1 VTYGGDG
8 ASPVRADGSA
18 TPGNRTLT
26 AVPGICVGHAQT
38 VDGASGCTV
47 VIGPFR
53 GAVDVSGMSTGSR
66 ELHVLDVEHMVPLV
80 TAILLTGGSAFG
92 LAAADGATAWLADHD
107 LGHDTGAL
115 LVPIVP
121 AAVIFD
127 LRPGRSRPGPETGRA
142 ACEAASSAP
151 VALGRVGAATSATV
165 GNLAG
170 PQGTMWG
177 GLGSAA
183 LSLGEF
189 TVGALA
195 VVNAL
200 GDVLDGSGRIV
211 AGAKAEDGSF
221 LDSARLLREWPVEQL
236 RDGSF
241 RTSLREGALRPG
253 RNTTLAVVA
262 TDAPL
267 SRVDLRRLARIA
279 GTALPRRIS
288 PVHTPFDGDVLFAL
302 STAPEPRAVL
312 GPELAALGVTAR
324 DALEEAITSAVTQ
337 GEKG

>member
-1 VTYGGDG
+1 L
-8 ASPVRADGSA
+8 SA
-18 TPGNRTLT
+18 NRSLT
-26 AVPGICVGHAQT
+26 AVPGIRVGHALT
-38 VDGASGCTV
+38 ADGASGCTV

-53 GAVDVSGMSTGSR
+53 GAVDVSGMATGSR
-66 ELHVLDVEHMVPLV
+66 ELHVLDVEHMVPAV

-92 LAAADGATAWLADHD
+92 LAAADGVTAWLAEHD

-115 LVPIVP
+115 RVPIVP
-121 AAVIFD
+121 SAVIFD
-127 LRPGRSRPGPETGRA
+127 LRPGRSRPDAGTGRA

-151 VALGRVGAATSATV
+151 VPLGRVGAAASATV

-170 PQGTMWG
+170 PEGTMWG

-183 LSLGEF
+183 LTLGEW

-211 AGAKAEDGSF
+211 AGARAQDGSF
-221 LDSARLLREWPVEQL
+221 LDSARLLREWPLEQL

-253 RNTTLAVVA
+253 RNTTLTAVA

-267 SRVDLRRLARIA
+267 SRVDLLRLARMA
-279 GTALPRRIS
+279 GTALPRRVS
-288 PVHTPFDGDVLFAL
+288 PVRTPFDGDVLFAL
-302 STAPEPRAVL
+302 STAPETRPVP

-324 DALEEAITSAVTQ
+324 DAVEEAITSAVTT
-337 GEKG
+337 ETKR